1 VTQDAEDEQLRG
13 LLAFLSAEAPPE
25 IDLTDPEH
33 EGWVMSAA
41 DRIGKM
47 ATGSEKVEAL
57 DGQLA
62 GGSVPVACGLAVKLA
77 LSRARVR
84 GLVEPA
90 HLSVV
95 LAVYKEHIRILRRAA
110 HPHGEDFL
118 RRKLDQ
124 LRWLFEGTPH
134 TWDLTVVD
142 DGCPD
147 GSGRIAEEIL
157 ASDAPDADAHVLFLE
172 SAIRQ
177 GLPVVSGLSSTD
189 QSRKG
194 GSVRY
199 GMWHAAQTARANHVI
214 LFTDADLSTHLG
226 QSGLLM
232 APILE
237 GRAASAVG
245 SRREPTSVV
254 VKAGQR
260 NTRGKL
266 FIYLWKSLTAP
277 LADIVDTQCGFKAF
291 APGPLN
297 AWFTGAIES
306 GFAFDIELLLNV
318 QLARPGSIEK
328 VGIAWIDSDAQ
339 STTADLEPYLDMLR
353 MVVRFY
359 RSYLPADAR
368 ADGFA
373 QLIEALDQHAFDRLL
388 NDLPGAIADA
398 DPAMFGDFEGVDAA
412 ELRSRAGLSC

>member
-1 VTQDAEDEQLRG
+1 MRGSVEAEPPRG
-13 LLAFLSAEAPPE
+13 LLGLLSTEAPPE
-25 IDLTDPEH
+25 VDLTDPGH
-33 EGWVMSAA
+33 EAWVTSAA
-41 DRIGKM
+41 DRIGRV
-47 ATGSEKVEAL
+47 ARTSGHVEAL
-57 DGQLA
+57 DGKLA
-62 GGSVPVACGLAVKLA
+62 GATAPVACGLAVKLA

-84 GLVEPA
+84 ELEKPA

-95 LAVYKEHIRILRRAA
+95 LAVYKENIRILRREA

-118 RRKLDQ
+118 RRKLAQ
-124 LRWLFEGTPH
+124 LRWLFDGTPH

-147 GSGRIAEEIL
+147 GSGGAAEEIL
-157 ASDAPDADAHVLFLE
+157 AKDPSDADARVLFLE

-232 APILE
+232 TPILE
-237 GRAASAVG
+237 GGFASAVG

-254 VKAGQR
+254 VKAVQR

-266 FIYLWKSLTAP
+266 FIYLWKRLIAP
-277 LADIVDTQCGFKAF
+277 LGEIIDTQCGFKAF
-291 APGPLN
+291 APGPLD
-297 AWFTGAIES
+297 AWFTDALES

-318 QLARPGSIEK
+318 QLVRPGSIEK
-328 VGIAWIDSDAQ
+328 VGVAWIDSDAQ
-339 STTADLEPYLDMLR
+339 STTADLEPYLDMLG

-359 RSYLPADAR
+359 RKYLPRDSVADA
-368 ADGFA
+368 FA
-373 QLIEALDQHAFDRLL
+373 SLIEALDQEAFDRLL
-388 NDLPGAIADA
+388 DDLPSAIAEA
-398 DPAMFGDFEGVDAA
+398 DPATFGEFAGVPAA
-412 ELRSRAGLSC
+412 ELRSRAGLIA

>member
-1 VTQDAEDEQLRG
+1 MTEGGEDEQLRG
-13 LLAFLSAEAPPE
+13 LLGLLSVEAPPE
-25 IDLTDPEH
+25 VDLTDPEH
-33 EGWVMSAA
+33 EAWVVAAA
-41 DRIGKM
+41 DRIVRTTP
-47 ATGSEKVEAL
+47 ASAQVEAL
-57 DGQLA
+57 DGELA
-62 GGSVPVACGLAVKLA
+62 DARMPVACGLAVKLA
-77 LSRARVR
+77 LSRSRVR
-84 GLVEPA
+84 ELVKPA

-95 LAVYKEHIRILRRAA
+95 LAVYKENIRILTRTA

-118 RRKLDQ
+118 RRKLAQ
-124 LRWLFEGTPH
+124 LRWLFDETPH

-157 ASDAPDADAHVLFLE
+157 VTDAPDADARVLFLDA
-172 SAIRQ
+172 AIRRD
-177 GLPVVSGLSSTD
+177 LPVVSRLSSPD
-189 QSRKG
+189 ESRKG

-199 GMWHAAQTARANHVI
+199 GMWHAAQTVRDNHVI

-237 GRAASAVG
+237 GGAKCAVG

-266 FIYLWKSLTAP
+266 FIYLWKRLIPP
-277 LADIVDTQCGFKAF
+277 LGEIVDTQCGFKAF
-291 APGPLN
+291 APGPLE

-318 QLARPGSIEK
+318 QLASPGSIEK
-328 VGIAWIDSDAQ
+328 VGVAWIDSDAQ
-339 STTADLEPYLDMLR
+339 STTADLEPYLDMLG

-359 RSYLPADAR
+359 RKYLPPTAV

-373 QLIEALDQHAFDRLL
+373 GVIESLDQEAFDRLL
-388 NDLPGAIADA
+388 DDLPVSIADA
-398 DPAMFGDFEGVDAA
+398 DPASFGDFEGVSAA
-412 ELRSRAGLSC
+412 ELRSRAGLSG